1 MILPMRSHRLHLS
14 RNTRGITVIMVS
26 LHLWFYATATALLT
40 RADTPGPYHSLG
52 DIFEGQLANFSEKL
66 DLDPRWGQQDFYQCC
81 LLAINQSLEIGNGYL
96 AFVPGQTVLHGNI
109 SSLLSY
115 QFPCTASYNGTE
127 GDQPQVT
134 ITYSW
139 CHQNCGGWAKTT
151 TSRRSDWLEPLL
163 AFILPTLTFCFVIPR
178 RRAIAVP
185 GRLFPSNRL
194 LGFPGNL
201 TLLYKLPA
209 TAVLLTVDSVGWVAA
224 SIVMAGPMMLS
235 GCLEILLDSRVLS
248 YLETDAE
255 IEGVSVKQRA
265 QLLLI
270 ILVGNLDQDIAWT
283 TSANLLQRLPPSNP
297 KVPRRSLPS
306 ATAGSVPP
314 LRSDAPVKQSSPKA
328 SSEKASQIGAHPDTS
343 GLDIVKTKLTSI
355 LESQPRFGA
364 TVGIAVIFY
373 TTSFFYSIE
382 QIKDNY
388 GDG

>member
-1 MILPMRSHRLHLS
+1 MRSHRLHLS
-14 RNTRGITVIMVS
+14 RHTRGSTVIMVF
-26 LHLWFYATATALLT
+26 LHLWFYASATALLT
-40 RADTPGPYHSLG
+40 RADITGPYHSLG

-66 DLDPRWGQQDFYQCC
+66 DLNPSWGQQDFYQCC
-81 LLAINQSLEIGNGYL
+81 LLATNQSLEIDNGYL
-96 AFVPGQTVLHGNI
+96 EFVAGQTALHGNI

-115 QFPCTASYNGTE
+115 QFPCTASYNGSE

-163 AFILPTLTFCFVIPR
+163 AFILPTLTFCFIIPR

-185 GRLFPSNRL
+185 GRLYPSNRL

-255 IEGVSVKQRA
+255 IDGVNVRQRA
-265 QLLLI
+265 QLLLV
-270 ILVGNLDQDIAWT
+270 ILVGNLDQDFAWRT
-283 TSANLLQRLPPSNP
+283 CVNLLQRLPPSNP
-297 KVPRRSLPS
+297 KVTRRLFPP
-306 ATAGSVPP
+306 ATAGSAP
-314 LRSDAPVKQSSPKA
+314 SFKSNTPVKQPSVKT
-328 SSEKASQIGAHPDTS
+328 SSEKASQTAAHPDTS
-343 GLDIVKTKLTSI
+343 GLNIFKTKLTSM

-364 TVGIAVIFY
+364 SVGIAVIFY